1 MSIFVASTPAAEPKS
16 PVVEKAALLL
26 AGIVIV
32 LVLSQLFSFEKFP
45 EVIQALALPGV
56 GDGYS
61 VLIAALIVVAEV
73 LMVPFLLRMRLI
85 PVMRIASMVAGWFV
99 ALWWIFVTLW
109 QNLLPT
115 GPADAAFLGATV
127 SAPVGWWAVCLMLGM
142 GVLVV
147 WVSWGLWPL
156 RRVVK

>member
-1 MSIFVASTPAAEPKS
+1 MSIFVASTLAAEPKS
-16 PVVEKAALLL
+16 PVVKKAALLL

-56 GDGYS
+56 GDGYA
-61 VLIAALIVVAEV
+61 VLIAALIVVTEV
-73 LMVPFLLRMRLI
+73 LMVPFLLLMRLI

-115 GPADAAFLGATV
+115 GQADAAFLGATV
-127 SAPVGWWAVCLMLGM
+127 SAPVGWWAVCLMLSM

-147 WVSWGLWPL
+147 WASWGLWPL